1 MWESEGTSATNV
13 AAAVGGKRGVVAV
26 YAPPEEPRREPADPE
41 ALFRAGLHLLER
53 NHRPR
58 EAALALERAYQSKPS
73 DPRYVSYYGLSLA
86 LSTNRLRDAEVLCAR
101 AVTLEFCRPELFHN
115 LGRVR
120 LLLGD
125 RRGAHAAFEKGLSVD
140 RNDTRIQQ
148 EIARLGIRK
157 APPIGFLSRRHP
169 LNKYIGL
176 LCYRLGKRRSR

>member
-1 MWESEGTSATNV
+1 MWKREHTNAKNV

-26 YAPPEEPRREPADPE
+26 YTPPEEPRKEPADPE
-41 ALFRAGLHLLER
+41 ALFRAGLRLLER
-53 NHRPR
+53 NHRSR
-58 EAALALERAYQSKPS
+58 AAALALERAYQSKPS

-86 LSTNRLRDAEVLCAR
+86 LSTNRLQDAEVLCTH
-101 AVTLEFCRPELFHN
+101 AVTIEFCRPELFHN

-125 RRGAHAAFEKGLSVD
+125 RRGAHSAFEKGLSVD

-148 EIARLGIRK
+148 EIAKLGVRK
-157 APPIGFLSRRHP
+157 PPVISFLGRHHP

-176 LCYRLGKRRSR
+176 LCSHLGKRRAR